1 MVFAGCFRACWRGA
15 GLDLGYMIWAY
26 DTIDDDVAEAG
37 QSGGFAVAAVVAVVD
52 DASDA
57 DDFADDVDDAL
68 GFVYFWRAGS
78 IYLFV

>member
-1 MVFAGCFRACWRGA
+1 MSAEPLIR
-15 GLDLGYMIWAY
+15 LMS
-26 DTIDDDVAEAG
+26 VAEAER
-37 QSGGFAVAAVVAVVD
+37 SGGFAVAAVAAVVD
-52 DASDA
+52 VAGDA

>member
-1 MVFAGCFRACWRGA
+1 MFRDFWC
-15 GLDLGYMIWAY
+15 
-26 DTIDDDVAEAG
+26 TIDDDVAEAER
-37 QSGGFAVAAVVAVVD
+37 SGGFAVAAVAAVVD
-52 DASDA
+52 VASDADDFA